1 MNKTKI
7 VTIASHKGGVG
18 KTTSAVT
25 LGSLLS
31 SKGKRTLL
39 VDLDAQ
45 RNLTRTFMDHRI
57 SLGTSFIR
65 HSVDNVLSLSSMYV
79 LILISF
85 PRRLI
90 WEHWTPS

>member
-45 RNLTRTFMDHRI
+45 RNLTSTLSDHRI
-57 SLGTSFIR
+57 SQDTRFMK

>member
-31 SKGKRTLL
+31 SKGKKNPPCGSGCTEESYQYFYRT
-39 VDLDAQ
+39 
-45 RNLTRTFMDHRI
+45 T
-57 SLGTSFIR
+57 G
-65 HSVDNVLSLSSMYV
+65 
-79 LILISF
+79 
-85 PRRLI
+85 
-90 WEHWTPS
+90 